1 MASYHVAGPRNHG
14 RARPVVGAMRS
25 FFAAIALPVLVL
37 SITASA
43 QDAAKPKQPRVNCHI
58 TAEKGDR
65 VVQGK
70 TLFIEKG
77 EVVKDAVA
85 IDGDVVVRAGAVV
98 KSAVAVNGQV
108 ILEPGARVS
117 QDAVAVGGDL
127 KLSDGSR
134 VGKDA
139 VALGGELKAGQGAKI
154 VGDRVSISIGGN
166 MVASIV
172 DAVLSRSGGCVI
184 SEK

>member
-1 MASYHVAGPRNHG
+1 M
-14 RARPVVGAMRS
+14 RPSIAL
-25 FFAAIALPVLVL
+25 ALPVLML
-37 SITASA
+37 SLTASA
-43 QDAAKPKQPRVNCHI
+43 QDGAKKTPRVNCHI

-70 TLFIEKG
+70 RLIIEKG

-98 KSAVAVNGQV
+98 KSAVAINGQV

-117 QDAVAVGGDL
+117 GDAVAVGGDL

-134 VGKDA
+134 VG
-139 VALGGELKAGQGAKI
+139 
-154 VGDRVSISIGGN
+154 
-166 MVASIV
+166 
-172 DAVLSRSGGCVI
+172 
-184 SEK
+184 